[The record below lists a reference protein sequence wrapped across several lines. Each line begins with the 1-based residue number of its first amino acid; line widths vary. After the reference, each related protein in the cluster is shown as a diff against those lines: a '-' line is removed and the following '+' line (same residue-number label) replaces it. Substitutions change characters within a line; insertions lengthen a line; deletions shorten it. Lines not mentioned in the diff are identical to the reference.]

1 MNTGIFN
8 NPDFF
13 PTPVHVLDMMQIDCT
28 NKIVLEPSAGKGDIV
43 DYLFSHGAKDVVCYE
58 NNDTLQQI
66 LQHKCKI
73 MGKDFLTA
81 KSEDVS
87 HVDLIVMNPPFSNAE
102 KHIVHAF
109 EIAPE
114 GCEILTLC
122 NLETIS
128 KSYRHERINAILRD
142 YGNYENL
149 GSCFDNAE
157 RKTSV
162 EVALVKLY
170 KPVVNDE
177 TKFEGFFM
185 DEDEEEQQVD
195 GIMPF
200 NEVRALVNRYVGAMK
215 IFSQLDLFKV
225 QMEYILAPLGMREFF
240 FTVGYDSKIKSKEDF
255 SKHIQIVSW
264 NYIFDKM
271 NIRKYV
277 TSGVMKDINKFVEQ
291 QRQIPFTM
299 KNIYRMFDIIIQ
311 TKEQNFNKAIIEVI
325 DKFTMHT
332 HENRF
337 AVEGWKTNSGH
348 MLNEKFIIDYMVKP
362 KWSSSSK
369 VELSYNGNGE
379 RLEDLVKVLCVLTGF
394 NFDSISSLSSYFS
407 QFGGLETN
415 RWYSWAFFEIKV
427 FKKGTMHLK
436 FQNKEDWY
444 VLNKAYGHLK
454 GFSLPEKFNPKA
466 SKKQTKNDETKTNA
480 EENFQLELSYKIAS

>member
-1 MNTGIFN
+1 MSTGIFN

-28 NKIVLEPSAGKGDIV
+28 GKVVLEPSAGKGDIV
-43 DYLFSHGAKDVVCYE
+43 DYLFSNGAKDVVCYE
-58 NNDTLQQI
+58 KNDTLQQI

-73 MGKDFLTA
+73 LGNDFLNSKA
-81 KSEDVS
+81 EEVS
-87 HVDLIVMNPPFSNAE
+87 HINLIIMNPPFSAAS

-114 GCEILTLC
+114 GCEIIALC
-122 NLETIS
+122 NWETIQ
-128 KSYRHERINAILRD
+128 KSYRHERINSIVTD
-142 YGNYENL
+142 YGTSQNL
-149 GSCFDNAE
+149 GSCFDTAE
-157 RKTSV
+157 RKTNV
-162 EVALVKLY
+162 EIGLIKLY
-170 KPVVNDE
+170 KPVISDE
-177 TKFEGFFM
+177 SKFEGFFM

-215 IFSQLDLFKV
+215 IYSQLDTFKV
-225 QMEYILAPLGMREFF
+225 QMEYILVPLGMKDFF
-240 FTVGYDSKIKSKEDF
+240 FTVGYDNKIKSKEDF
-255 SKHIQIVSW
+255 SKHIQMVSW
-264 NYIFDKM
+264 NHIFNKM
-271 NIRKYV
+271 NITKYV
-277 TSGVMKDINKFVEQ
+277 TSGVLKDINKFVEQ

-337 AVEGWKTNSGH
+337 AVEGWKTNSGY
-348 MLNEKFIIDYMVKP
+348 MLNEKFIIDYMVQP
-362 KWSSSSK
+362 HYRVSK
-369 VELSYNGNGE
+369 KV
-379 RLEDLVKVLCVLTGF
+379 RLNFGSNADRLTDLIKVLCPLTGY
-394 NFDSISSLSSYFS
+394 NYDSIRSLDAF
-407 QFGGLETN
+407 FTHFDGLETN

-454 GFSLPEKFNPKA
+454 GFSLPERFNPKA
-466 SKKQTKNDETKTNA
+466 SRKHSKNDEINPVL

>member
-8 NPDFF
+8 NPDFY
-13 PTPVHVLDMMQIDCT
+13 PTPVHVLDMMQIDCAD
-28 NKIVLEPSAGKGDIV
+28 KIVLEPSAGKGDIV
-43 DYLFSHGAKDVVCYE
+43 DYLFNHCAKDVVCYE
-58 NNDTLQQI
+58 KNETLQQI

-73 MGKDFLTA
+73 LGNDFL
-81 KSEDVS
+81 KSKAEDVS
-87 HVDLIVMNPPFSNAE
+87 HIDLIIMNPPFSTSE

-114 GCEILTLC
+114 GTEIIALC
-122 NLETIS
+122 NHETIE
-128 KSYRHERINAILRD
+128 KSYRHERINTIIRD
-142 YGNYENL
+142 YGHYHNL
-149 GSCFDNAE
+149 GSCFDTAE
-157 RKTSV
+157 RKTNV
-162 EVALVKLY
+162 EVGLIKLY

-177 TKFEGFFM
+177 SKFEGFFM
-185 DEDEEEQQVD
+185 DNDEEEQQVD

-215 IFSQLDLFKV
+215 IFNQLDLFKD
-225 QMEYILAPLGMREFF
+225 QLHYILEPLGMKDFF
-240 FTVGYDSKIKSKEDF
+240 FTVGYDNKIKSKEDF
-255 SKHIQIVSW
+255 SKHIQVVSW

-291 QRQIPFTM
+291 QHQIPFTM

-311 TKEQNFNKAIIEVI
+311 TKGQNFDKAIVEVI

-332 HENRF
+332 HQNRF

-348 MLNEKFIIDYMVKP
+348 MLNEKFIIDWMVEPQFSNNK
-362 KWSSSSK
+362 K
-369 VELSYNGNGE
+369 V
-379 RLEDLVKVLCVLTGF
+379 RLRFGSNADRLTDLIKVLSPLTGR
-394 NFDSISSLSSYFS
+394 NYDSIMNLDSFFT
-407 QFGGLETN
+407 QFDGLETN
-415 RWYSWAFFEIKV
+415 RWYSWSFFEIKV

-444 VLNKAYGHLK
+444 ILNKAYGKLK
-454 GFSLPEKFNPKA
+454 GFTLPEKFNPKA
-466 SKKQTKNDETKTNA
+466 TKKETSQQTDATCTDVNSQT
-480 EENFQLELSYKIAS
+480 ELSYQLAS